1 MTSTAVGYVRVST
14 EEQATEG
21 VSLAAQAEK
30 IRAYCLLNGLTLT
43 GVFVDEGVSA
53 GKPVTAR
60 PQGAKL
66 LTALRGKHRA
76 THVVA
81 VKLDRLFRNASDC
94 LNTVDEWDRAGVT
107 LHLLD
112 LGGQSIST
120 KTAMGRMMLVMAA
133 GFAEMERNLVK
144 ERTSV
149 ALAHKKARL
158 EAYAPTPFGFV
169 REGNSLVQCQEEAA
183 AVNLMEAWRSEGMSY
198 ERIAARLN
206 EEGVPS
212 KRGGRWYGCTVRYIL
227 LNTLHKA
234 G

>member
-1 MTSTAVGYVRVST
+1 MTLTVVGYIRVGT

-30 IRAYCLLNGLTLT
+30 IKAYCLLNGLTLT
-43 GVFVDEGVSA
+43 GLYIDEGVSA

-66 LTALRGKHRA
+66 LGALRGKNKA
-76 THVVA
+76 AHVIA

-112 LGGQSIST
+112 MGGQSIST
-120 KTAMGRMMLVMAA
+120 KTAIGRMMLVMAA

-144 ERTSV
+144 ERTSM
-149 ALAHKKARL
+149 ALAHKKARR
-158 EAYAPTPFGFV
+158 EAYAPTPFGYV
-169 REGNSLVQCQEEAA
+169 REGNALVQCQEEAA
-183 AVNLMEAWRSEGMSY
+183 AVELMATWRNQGMSY
-198 ERIAARLN
+198 ERIADRLN
-206 EEGVPS
+206 EAGVPG

-227 LNTLHKA
+227 LNSLHKA